1 MERNIKIT
9 KLDYI
14 RLNNLI
20 ASARKERTI
29 ELKNINV
36 LEYELIRAE
45 KVISEKIDPDFIT
58 MNSVVQI
65 YNHNTGNE
73 MSIKIVFPQEA
84 DYKKKFISVL
94 SPLGSALIGYKEND
108 TVRYEAP
115 KGEVEITVQKIEYQ
129 PEANGEYLV

>member
-9 KLDYI
+9 KLDYL

-20 ASARKERTI
+20 ASSRKEKTI

-58 MNSVVQI
+58 MNSVIKI
-65 YNHNTGNE
+65 YNHNTGKE
-73 MSIKIVFPQEA
+73 MTIKIVFPQDA
-84 DYKKKFISVL
+84 DYKKNFICYISYTDDC
-94 SPLGSALIGYKEND
+94 SCCNFCI
-108 TVRYEAP
+108 
-115 KGEVEITVQKIEYQ
+115 
-129 PEANGEYLV
+129 YLLFFNKSN